1 MRTERN
7 SVRFSTKL
15 RAGIFWLLD
24 RLAAFFEDMAAL
36 TTDKV
41 LRLYISNAI
50 VVWVYEDVSRDIGIW
65 VGELPNYVPRSEWN
79 KFTDDAERVAEGEVY
94 VLLDRNGERVFVTRL
109 EDNII
114 EFRFHAMIDG
124 GVVRVRRSDLIASFT
139 KYRAYIDAAAKS

>member
-1 MRTERN
+1 MRTEKD

-24 RLAAFFEDMAAL
+24 RLAAFFEYMAAS

-50 VVWVYEDVSRDIGIW
+50 VVWVYEDASRDIGVW
-65 VGELPNYVPRSEWN
+65 VGEAVNDIPRSQWS
-79 KFTDDAERVAEGEVY
+79 KFADDFAGIAEGEGY
-94 VLLDRNGERVFVTRL
+94 VLLGTNGDRVTVTRL
-109 EDNII
+109 EDNNI
-114 EFRFHAMIDG
+114 EFRFHAMIFG

-139 KYRAYIDAAAKS
+139 KYRAYVDAAGKS